1 MKNDLRPVEEITTE
15 MTFNDMLYKKMQF
28 DLSIVESLLAKYPG
42 DDKEYVKFL
51 LDEYYFFKRVLSVL
65 ANEDIPFKACA
76 GLFMLLDVLPTLYDE
91 KENFIGESD
100 TDEDIYKFVIEFGYR
115 QFDEW
120 LVMDKKEA
128 FEMFSDALDDYD
140 EVIEKEDEDDD
151 E

>member
-100 TDEDIYKFVIEFGYR
+100 ADEDIYKFAIEFGYR

-120 LVMDKKEA
+120 LVMDEKEA
-128 FEMFSDALDDYD
+128 FEMFSDALADYD

>member
-28 DLSIVESLLAKYPG
+28 DLSIVESLLAKYPD

-100 TDEDIYKFVIEFGYR
+100 ADEDIYKFVIEFGYR

>member
-128 FEMFSDALDDYD
+128 FEMFGDALADYD